1 MRRMVL
7 GIIATAVLAV
17 TAHQPPVVAQ
27 TTAQDVQKKTA
38 DAWDTVKS
46 YSIEKK
52 KDAVAYGKKLV
63 RESDAKIKGLENKA
77 AKARSSQRKA
87 TSKEKP
93 KNDSDPMPLLEQ
105 AFDMAVQE
113 DGWAR
118 LDLMG
123 NALYQLD
130 PGFDPRTYGQRQ
142 LSRLIK
148 SLKDAFEMR
157 SQEMDGS
164 TLFLIKMKE

>member
-77 AKARSSQRKA
+77 AKASGDAKARYNREITDLKTKRKNASKKLDEMGKA
-87 TSKEKP
+87 TAAAWDNAKNGFADAYRDLHESFEKAAAQF
-93 KNDSDPMPLLEQ
+93 K
-105 AFDMAVQE
+105 
-113 DGWAR
+113 
-118 LDLMG
+118 
-123 NALYQLD
+123 
-130 PGFDPRTYGQRQ
+130 
-142 LSRLIK
+142 
-148 SLKDAFEMR
+148 
-157 SQEMDGS
+157 
-164 TLFLIKMKE
+164 

>member
-77 AKARSSQRKA
+77 AKASGDAKARYNREITDLKTKRKNASRKLDEMGKA
-87 TSKEKP
+87 TAAAWDNAKNGFADAYRDLHESFEKAAAQF
-93 KNDSDPMPLLEQ
+93 K
-105 AFDMAVQE
+105 
-113 DGWAR
+113 
-118 LDLMG
+118 
-123 NALYQLD
+123 
-130 PGFDPRTYGQRQ
+130 
-142 LSRLIK
+142 
-148 SLKDAFEMR
+148 
-157 SQEMDGS
+157 
-164 TLFLIKMKE
+164 

>member
-7 GIIATAVLAV
+7 RIIATAVLAV

-77 AKARSSQRKA
+77 AKASGDAKARYNREITDLKTKRKNASKKLDDMGKA
-87 TSKEKP
+87 TAAAWDNAKNGFADAYRDLHESFEKAAAQF
-93 KNDSDPMPLLEQ
+93 K
-105 AFDMAVQE
+105 
-113 DGWAR
+113 
-118 LDLMG
+118 
-123 NALYQLD
+123 
-130 PGFDPRTYGQRQ
+130 
-142 LSRLIK
+142 
-148 SLKDAFEMR
+148 
-157 SQEMDGS
+157 
-164 TLFLIKMKE
+164 